1 MLAKAAGQLPAVL
14 GTVVVLYGT
23 VYCTMYNTQYTAE
36 EYKIAAVSCAA
47 NANIVIVSKVLTSY
61 NWGSLFTVKNI
72 LLIMINVKFYVVA
85 EGVFIDSKISMCR

>member
-1 MLAKAAGQLPAVL
+1 MGYCCC
-14 GTVVVLYGT
+14 TVLYS
-23 VYCTMYNTQYTAE
+23 YCTLHSTAEE

-47 NANIVIVSKVLTSY
+47 NANKVIVSKVLSSY
-61 NWGSLFTVKNI
+61 NKASSFTVKNI